1 MPATRTRPVT
11 KPATSPVLLAHLT
24 RLTAVA
30 TKAAPVT
37 ADVAESNAIY
47 MARLEAQGLVTR
59 VGTVQTGERGRPAVL
74 FAPTEKGRKRAKRA
88 AAKA

>member
-11 KPATSPVLLAHLT
+11 KPATTPVLLAHLT
-24 RLTAVA
+24 RLAKVA
-30 TKAAPVT
+30 TKKAPATAAQ
-37 ADVAESNAIY
+37 ADSNAIY

-74 FAPTEKGRKRAKRA
+74 FAPTKLGRDRARRA
-88 AAKA
+88 AK